1 VGGVVTLVGIGACS
15 VDGRSA
21 RADEPVTEVE
31 ATDALD
37 GMVALAAHQTP
48 TAMAQ
53 LCETSL
59 DDCAGMSGSVLTE
72 PRGELTAPPAG
83 SPPSVLCSRDAG
95 DGAWMLVIE
104 GTDGPGRGYVS
115 QVVFV
120 RNPHDGQVVPAR
132 EPAFWLG
139 IAYAGPKVTG
149 STSWATAYTAG
160 DYPANEF
167 TDKMLGRARATCD
180 QG

>member
-1 VGGVVTLVGIGACS
+1 VTLVGIGACS

-31 ATDALD
+31 ATDALE

-48 TAMAQ
+48 HAMAQ
-53 LCETSL
+53 LCEASL
-59 DDCAGMSGSVLTE
+59 DDCAGISGGVLNA
-72 PRGELTAPPAG
+72 PGAALTAPPAG
-83 SPPSVLCSRDAG
+83 SPPSVLCSRDVG

-104 GTDGPGRGYVS
+104 GTDGVGRGYVS

-120 RNPHDGQVVPAR
+120 RDPHDDGRVVPAR

-139 IAYAGPKVTG
+139 VAYAGTKVTG
-149 STSWATAYTAG
+149 STSWSTAYSAGGETAS
-160 DYPANEF
+160 EF
-167 TDKMLGRARATCD
+167 TDTMLGRARAACD